1 MKITIGYSGVS
12 HLSIN
17 YAVASA
23 EKGFMVVCYDED
35 LSTINKL
42 KEKKIEIFEPGLEKL
57 FLKNYNKI
65 IFTNDIRLL
74 KKCNLIFVAIDI
86 KTNNRGESDLRYLNK
101 IIKLTTKNIKKNS
114 TLIIQSQLT
123 PGFMSKINWNKKKLY
138 YQVETLIF
146 GKAVK
151 RALYPERIIIGKNK
165 NNLDKSYKFYLNR
178 FKCPKVL
185 MNYKSAELTKIF
197 INIFLITQ
205 VTTTNVLSEYCENE
219 GADWDDVRNALM
231 SDKRIGKYAYLRP
244 GLGISGGNLER
255 DLRTLLKFNDIKK
268 EYKNLLNLF
277 SKISKIR
284 NDWVLSKLINFKFLK
299 KYKNIGILGLSYKE
313 GTNSI
318 KNSPSIN
325 LIKKIKALGN
335 TKISSYDPK
344 AKYNKVTQLKNFDL
358 VVKNSSI
365 IILMT
370 PWKIFK
376 TINFKYFKNVKIII
390 DPYKLI
396 SKNRFNKKQ
405 TYLSM
410 GS

>member
-1 MKITIGYSGVS
+1 M
-12 HLSIN
+12 
-17 YAVASA
+17 
-23 EKGFMVVCYDED
+23 
-35 LSTINKL
+35 
-42 KEKKIEIFEPGLEKL
+42 
-57 FLKNYNKI
+57 
-65 IFTNDIRLL
+65 
-74 KKCNLIFVAIDI
+74 
-86 KTNNRGESDLRYLNK
+86 
-101 IIKLTTKNIKKNS
+101 
-114 TLIIQSQLT
+114 
-123 PGFMSKINWNKKKLY
+123 
-138 YQVETLIF
+138 
-146 GKAVK
+146 
-151 RALYPERIIIGKNK
+151 
-165 NNLDKSYKFYLNR
+165 
-178 FKCPKVL
+178 
-185 MNYKSAELTKIF
+185 
-197 INIFLITQ
+197 
-205 VTTTNVLSEYCENE
+205 
-219 GADWDDVRNALM
+219 
-231 SDKRIGKYAYLRP
+231 
-244 GLGISGGNLER
+244 
-255 DLRTLLKFNDIKK
+255 
-268 EYKNLLNLF
+268 
-277 SKISKIR
+277 
-284 NDWVLSKLINFKFLK
+284 
-299 KYKNIGILGLSYKE
+299 SYKE